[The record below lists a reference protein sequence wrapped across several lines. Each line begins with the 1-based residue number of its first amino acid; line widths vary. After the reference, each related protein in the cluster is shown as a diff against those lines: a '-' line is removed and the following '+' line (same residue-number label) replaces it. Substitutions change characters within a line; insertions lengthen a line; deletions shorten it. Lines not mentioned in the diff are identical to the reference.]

1 MGYSPRGRKESDTT
15 ERLHFTSLRS
25 LNLEAQ
31 CMKGWAN
38 NQTDLWLSR
47 LCPVLCR
54 HLKCLVVSPSSY
66 TNFTFIFWK
75 PFCFRVAFNFF
86 FFPELYKTKPN
97 HNQRLLNL
105 LPPPHQ
111 MFMVYSKPGVSM
123 ESLRDSLFFYCQ
135 KNQIFNTLKKPSALW
150 GFPWHES
157 RYGSEICLSCFNLN
171 SSICF
176 FYFLIFIIF

>member
-1 MGYSPRGRKESDTT
+1 MSIWQLLNYSDLFKEFKSGSSMYERMGQQSNWVAESPVPGAVQAS
-15 ERLHFTSLRS
+15 
-25 LNLEAQ
+25 
-31 CMKGWAN
+31 
-38 NQTDLWLSR
+38 
-47 LCPVLCR
+47 

-123 ESLRDSLFFYCQ
+123 ESLRDSLFFFFFAGKIRYLAHWRNPLCIMGLSVTW
-135 KNQIFNTLKKPSALW
+135 KQIWL
-150 GFPWHES
+150 
-157 RYGSEICLSCFNLN
+157 RDLSL
-171 SSICF
+171 
-176 FYFLIFIIF
+176 LL